1 MSNLTLRCDK
11 ICCDK
16 VEKDIEQIAKDFG
29 LDVDIEKKDNSF
41 LIQINGHNYNKKYDG
56 YEPIDSYPY
65 TQSTQGLKSLSK
77 YIYDY
82 QFKN

>member
-1 MSNLTLRCDK
+1 
-11 ICCDK
+11 
-16 VEKDIEQIAKDFG
+16 
-29 LDVDIEKKDNSF
+29 VDIEKKDNSF